1 MSFSCGSNQVLLSF
15 TLLLCASS
23 LCIHA
28 SVHHYSA
35 EKFLNKGNAFVVHG
49 GSEGIRSS
57 IADRNDADADADSS
71 SNRDSYI
78 RYVFLD
84 SEFFGLRIAYFIR
97 CFYFNEC
104 GK

>member
-1 MSFSCGSNQVLLSF
+1 MSFSSSSSNHLLLSF

-57 IADRNDADADADSS
+57 IVDRNDADADSS
-71 SNRDSYI
+71 SNRESYI
-78 RYVFLD
+78 RYVFFLIP
-84 SEFFGLRIAYFIR
+84 SYFDVFVCWH
-97 CFYFNEC
+97 CFDDC
-104 GK
+104 WKL